1 MNKLLVTPAPHSTKQ
16 ITTNAMMYVML
27 LALLPTAISGVVVY
41 GLKALGLIIISTVTG
56 YFCDTL
62 LTYLKTNKFAFAD
75 LSGAV
80 TGFMMALILP
90 VSVPY
95 YIPAIGSFVA
105 VVVVK
110 FLFGGIGK
118 NIFNPAG
125 AARVILGLMF
135 TALSLSLFKG
145 IALEGNVSSP
155 LYYYLSNDYSTI
167 TIRSLFFGTAPGA
180 IGTASIFCI
189 LVCGIALMCY
199 KITDW
204 TIPLGAIVTFT
215 ITAWVGKGAVS
226 IIPYLFSGS
235 FMFVAMFMLTDPTT
249 SPNTVWGKLFSGL
262 IFGAIAGLFRIYGVL
277 GETGVFVALLAVNL
291 ISPLL
296 DKIFAPR
303 PLGLNRGY

>member
-16 ITTNAMMYVML
+16 ITTNSMMYVML
-27 LALLPTAISGVVVY
+27 LALLPTAISGVVVF
-41 GLKALGLIIISTVTG
+41 GVRALGLIILSTVTG
-56 YFCDTL
+56 YFFDTL
-62 LTYLKTNKFAFAD
+62 LTYLKTNKFAFSD

-95 YIPAIGSFVA
+95 YLPVVGSFVA
-105 VVVVK
+105 VVLVK
-110 FLFGGIGK
+110 FLFGGTGK

-125 AARVILGLMF
+125 AARVMLGLMF
-135 TALSLSLFKG
+135 TALSLLAFKG

-155 LYYYLSNDYSTI
+155 LYYYLSNDYATI

-189 LVCGIALMCY
+189 LVCGIILMCY

-204 TIPLGAIVTFT
+204 TIPLGAVVTFT
-215 ITAWVGKGAVS
+215 ITAWIGKGAVS

-235 FMFVAMFMLTDPTT
+235 FMFVIMFMLTDPTT

-262 IFGAIAGLFRIYGVL
+262 IFGAVAGLFRIYGVL
-277 GETGVFVALLAVNL
+277 GETGVFVALLFVNL